1 MLLFPT
7 SYSAQSN
14 KVDCVRPSRL
24 ALGKHRKSEKILDY
38 RGNKKK
44 SLNATKHQACC
55 IMVPETG
62 LEPVWSRPRGILSP
76 LRLPFRHSGSRKNL
90 SQSPT

>member
-24 ALGKHRKSEKILDY
+24 ALDKHRKSEKILDY
-38 RGNKKK
+38 CGNKQKAWMPIGIRPVALWCPRPD
-44 SLNATKHQACC
+44 SNRYGVA
-55 IMVPETG
+55 PEG
-62 LEPVWSRPRGILSP
+62 
-76 LRLPFRHSGSRKNL
+76 F
-90 SQSPT
+90 